1 MSSELPEEERMN
13 DERTHWP
20 QIIASIVVAL
30 AIVAVAIVVTTNK
43 FGTTSSAELEG
54 REDRA
59 KQQEELAEQRQ
70 EALEERQEA
79 AEERRE
85 EAAE

>member
-1 MSSELPEEERMN
+1 MSEERSHEETAGDDLYV

-20 QIIASIVVAL
+20 QIIGSIV
-30 AIVAVAIVVTTNK
+30 VAVAIVAVTLLITTAR

-54 REDRA
+54 REDRI
-59 KQQEELAEQRQ
+59 KEQQEL
-70 EALEERQEA
+70 LEERREA

>member
-1 MSSELPEEERMN
+1 MSKEIPEEERMN

-20 QIIASIVVAL
+20 QILGSIAVAL
-30 AIVAVAIVVTTNK
+30 AIVTVTILITTAQ

-54 REDRA
+54 REDRL
-59 KQQEELAEQRQ
+59 KQQEELA
-70 EALEERQEA
+70 EERQEA

>member
-1 MSSELPEEERMN
+1 MSDERVHEEPADDDLYV

-20 QIIASIVVAL
+20 QIIGSVVVAI
-30 AIVAVAIVVTTNK
+30 AIVSVTLLITTAQ

-54 REDRA
+54 REDRIRE
-59 KQQEELAEQRQ
+59 QQEL
-70 EALEERQEA
+70 LEERREA